1 MLENCREVHEVENK
15 LVEVLT
21 EQKPSLICELPL
33 TEEDTCLLKRVVSN
47 HALAAVGS
55 TTSSVK
61 IEDVAPL
68 AFSCYLVV
76 MGVENYDEGTFW
88 KAIEK
93 ALGRSGPQWQ
103 KRWGEVFLDTLKKNH
118 LSVFYFQGAHK
129 YVSQILAHGGI
140 PDSCLQ
146 DFFEKLLWP
155 TVNGTFDAD
164 PGRAQEIIAEWRLRP
179 GLYQSTDRPVRR
191 FIESGGKTAADFLAR
206 CIEMARIA
214 YDEEI
219 VPQASELG
227 LPVRVVE
234 RFKEWLSERS
244 DLKHSKRNVL
254 FRRPVI
260 CLDDYGEVKCILP
273 EQILNE
279 NGETK
284 GLHCLVVADGHELFS
299 EQMHLCKGQ
308 KYVYTEE
315 KEFYLPPAKKYQVIL
330 QCETRLLRDWLF
342 EGIRSDKWA
351 AFDEG
356 RRLITAQELPRDKL
370 WIAVPDRM
378 TFNPEVPVL
387 EKLNGTG
394 RWDNY
399 VFWCVDT
406 SDVETFSLGD
416 SLGQKKHL
424 PLRSAREPYLKG
436 TLLPSVQSQGL
447 PVYAGR
453 LPKIVIPLA
462 SSDEISRWDLFVEH
476 LNDSVAKQKKCLSLC
491 KVTGSGDDENSA
503 IVSLDD
509 EQLIG
514 EGKLGIY
521 RVKARGPLGR
531 DKRFDFVFIQ
541 QLEYEF
547 DRQIYLE
554 GDEVNLTLLIDPPC
568 ELESSKDETKVSRN
582 DDVFEV
588 VSSKHSQALELK
600 LKLGEIVLPLTF
612 EVPCLRWALRNE
624 GRSFSWKSDP
634 VEIQIDELEANEI
647 SLRLRAPLQNGSL
660 AELRLDGTSHT
671 VKEKIRNGRV
681 QFHLRQFLDSLRGL
695 GKPLACFSLR
705 FPGTPLEDRSVCPLQ
720 VRTCW
725 TVESFDYAH
734 EWTGEVHTLILGW
747 RDKGR
752 IRNRRL
758 RLWDLWRPWREP
770 TTFDIPDGKSELEIE
785 LPVCDFPA
793 GMYRAEFY
801 VEDEFCTQKRPLFV
815 PSVNTMVFDMQ
826 IEPGGDIATEGSPFQ
841 SWLTHRLA
849 GRDRAFDSAYMH
861 IGLKDAECLIQAMVL
876 DREKAK
882 ALWHAVPETI
892 RQPLQNYL
900 REVIKCCAEKCR
912 DDEKARLLE
921 VCKLCRICDQSLIPF
936 KPGTKVRFE
945 GKTAEYRGIRCQNQ
959 EDFIWLKYSDIER
972 GIPLRYLDEVSPENT
987 DTPLSKLEFK
997 GKTRKER
1004 KNATIESI

>member
-1 MLENCREVHEVENK
+1 MLEGCREIREIEIK

-21 EQKPSLICELPL
+21 EQKPSLISELTL
-33 TEEDTCLLKRVVSN
+33 TEEDMCLLKQVVSN

-55 TTSSVK
+55 STSSVK
-61 IEDVAPL
+61 IEDIAPL
-68 AFSCYLVV
+68 VFSCYLVV

-103 KRWGEVFLDTLKKNH
+103 KRWGEVFLETLKKNH

-164 PGRAQEIIAEWRLRP
+164 PGWAEEIIAEWRLKP
-179 GLYQSTDRPVRR
+179 SLYQSTDRPVRR

-214 YDEEI
+214 YDEEM

-227 LPVRVVE
+227 LPIRVVE
-234 RFKEWLSERS
+234 RFKEWLSERR
-244 DLKHSKRNVL
+244 DLKHSKRNMI

-260 CLDDYGEVKCILP
+260 CLDDYGEVQCILP

-279 NGETK
+279 NSETK
-284 GLHCLVVADGHELFS
+284 ELRCRIVADEHELFS
-299 EQMHLCKGQ
+299 EQIPSYKRQ
-308 KYVYTEE
+308 KCVHTEE
-315 KEFYLPPAKKYQVIL
+315 RRFYLPPAKKYEVIL
-330 QCETRLLRDWLF
+330 QGEAKRLREWSF
-342 EGIRSDKWA
+342 EGMHSDKWM

-370 WIAVPDRM
+370 WVVVPDGM
-378 TFNPEVPVL
+378 VFNPEVQVL
-387 EKLNGTG
+387 ERIKGTG
-394 RWDNY
+394 HWDDY
-399 VFWCVDT
+399 AFWCVDT
-406 SDVETFSLGD
+406 SEAENLYLCD
-416 SLGQKKHL
+416 SLSHKKKL
-424 PLRSAREPYLKG
+424 PLRSEREPYLDG
-436 TLLPSVQSQGL
+436 TPLPSVQSRGL

-453 LPKIVIPLA
+453 LPGIVIPLA
-462 SSDEISRWDLFVEH
+462 SSDEISRWDLFVEY
-476 LNDSVAKQKKCLSLC
+476 LSDSAAKQKKCLPLRR
-491 KVTGSGDDENSA
+491 VIGSKSDGNSA
-503 IVSLDD
+503 VVSLED

-514 EGKLGIY
+514 KVKLGIY

-531 DKRFDFVFIQ
+531 DKQFDFAFVQ

-554 GDEVNLTLLIDPPC
+554 GDEVNLTLLIDPLC
-568 ELESSKDETKVSRN
+568 ELESSKDETKVSGN
-582 DDVFEV
+582 NGVFEV
-588 VSSKHSQALELK
+588 VSSNCLQALELN
-600 LKLGEIVLPLTF
+600 LKLGEIELPLTF
-612 EVPCLRWALRNE
+612 DIPCLRWALRNE
-624 GRSFSWKSDP
+624 SRSFSWRSDSI
-634 VEIQIDELEANEI
+634 EIQIEELEASEM
-647 SLRLRAPLQNGSL
+647 SLRVWAPLPSGSL
-660 AELRLDGTSHT
+660 AELCLDGTSHAI
-671 VKEKIRNGRV
+671 KEEIRNGRV

-705 FPGTPLEDRSVCPLQ
+705 FPGTPLGNYSLCPLQ

-725 TVESFDYAH
+725 TVESFDYEH
-734 EWTGEVHTLILGW
+734 ERTGGVRTLILGW
-747 RDKGR
+747 RDKGCV
-752 IRNRRL
+752 RNRRL

-770 TTFDIPDGKSELEIE
+770 ATFDIPDGKSELEIE
-785 LPVCDFPA
+785 LPVYDFPA

-801 VEDEFCTQKRPLFV
+801 VEDEYCTRQRSLFV
-815 PSVNTMVFDMQ
+815 PSVNAMVFDIQ
-826 IEPGGDIATEGSPFQ
+826 IEPAGDIATEGSLFQ

-849 GRDRAFDSAYMH
+849 GRDRAFDSASMQ
-861 IGLKDAECLIQAMVL
+861 IGLEDAECLIHTMVV

-882 ALWHAVPETI
+882 SLWRAMPGTI
-892 RQPLQNYL
+892 SQTLQNYL

-912 DDEKARLLE
+912 DDEKALLLE

-959 EDFIWLKYSDIER
+959 EDFIWLKYSDSER
-972 GIPLRYLDEVSPENT
+972 GIPLRHLDELSPEN
-987 DTPLSKLEFK
+987 DDAPLSKLEPK
-997 GKTRKER
+997 GKTRKGREECS
-1004 KNATIESI
+1004 N